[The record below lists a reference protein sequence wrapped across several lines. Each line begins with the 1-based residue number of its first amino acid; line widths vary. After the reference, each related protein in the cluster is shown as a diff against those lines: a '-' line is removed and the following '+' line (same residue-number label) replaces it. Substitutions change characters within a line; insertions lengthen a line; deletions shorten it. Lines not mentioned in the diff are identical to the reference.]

1 MLGRTMTLAEAAP
14 KTEEVPLR
22 RNRNFQFLWAGSA
35 LSILA
40 ERFSAMAFTL
50 VVIWSGGSKVS
61 AGLVAFAALL
71 PMLLVQLPAG
81 VLVDRWNRR
90 RVMLVCVAGRLVG
103 IASVTAAVAADR
115 VWIPHLAVVAF
126 AQGSMTVFYQLAERA
141 TVRSV
146 VPGSQLPAA
155 MAQNEARGRG
165 ANFVGHP
172 TGGVLFGLTAYA
184 PFLTSTVFYLASLV
198 AMLRLRTP
206 AQAPGKRKGS
216 GVGAGLRWVWQ
227 RRYFRTAL
235 LLIAG
240 SNLLFQGMIL
250 TLQVVIK
257 EQDRSSAIVGLIMAA
272 GSVGGLVGA
281 VVGGW
286 WVRRMA
292 MRHIMVVAHL
302 AWALVMP
309 ALIFTSQPVAFG
321 GLFFTT
327 SLIGAATTV
336 AGMVYQLRITPDNM
350 QGRVGSVVLLLT
362 SGASSMGA
370 LGTGFLLEA
379 VSTRQAFTVMAAVM
393 GLLAVVT
400 ALTFLGRKAAEDEK
414 ATDGMGNL

>member
-1 MLGRTMTLAEAAP
+1 MTLV
-14 KTEEVPLR
+14 EETSTQDHPPLR
-22 RNRNFQFLWAGSA
+22 RNRAFQYLWAGSA
-35 LSILA
+35 LSVLA

-50 VVIWSGGSKVS
+50 VVIWSTGSKS
-61 AGLVAFAALL
+61 AAGLVAFAALL

-81 VLVDRWNRR
+81 VLVDRWDRR
-90 RVMLVCVAGRLVG
+90 RVMVVCVAGRLLGVG
-103 IASVTAAVAADR
+103 SVAAAVATDR
-115 VWIPHLAVVAF
+115 VWIPHLAAVAF
-126 AQGSMTVFYQLAERA
+126 AQGAMTVFYQLAERA

-146 VPGSQLPAA
+146 VPAAQLPAA

-172 TGGVLFGLTAYA
+172 AGGLLFGLTAYA
-184 PFLTSTVFYLASLV
+184 PFLTSTVFYLVSLV

-206 AQAPGKRKGS
+206 VRAPAKRKGS
-216 GVGAGLRWVWQ
+216 GVAAGLRWVWG

-257 EQDRSSAIVGLIMAA
+257 EQGRSSAVVGLIMAA
-272 GSVGGLVGA
+272 GSVGGLAGA

-286 WVRRMA
+286 WSRRMA
-292 MRHIMVVAHL
+292 MRHIMVVAYV

-309 ALIFTSQPVAFG
+309 GLIVAAHPVAFG
-321 GLFFTT
+321 ALFFAT

-336 AGMVYQLRITPDNM
+336 AGMVYQLRITPDGM

-362 SGASSMGA
+362 SGASSIGA

-379 VSTRQAFTVMAAVM
+379 VSTTRAFAAMSVTM
-393 GLLAVVT
+393 GVLALLTIA
-400 ALTFLGRKAAEDEK
+400 TFARRGAREE
-414 ATDGMGNL
+414 DGMGNV

>member
-1 MLGRTMTLAEAAP
+1 MTLAQAP
-14 KTEEVPLR
+14 PQPAEVPLR
-22 RNRNFQFLWAGSA
+22 RNRDFQFLWAGSA

-50 VVIWSGGSKVS
+50 VVIWSGGSKS
-61 AGLVAFAALL
+61 AAGLVAFAALL

-81 VLVDRWNRR
+81 ALVDRWPRR
-90 RVMLVCVAGRLVG
+90 RVMIVCVAGRLAGV
-103 IASVTAAVAADR
+103 ASVTVAVAADR
-115 VWIPHLAVVAF
+115 VWIPHLAAVAF
-126 AQGSMTVFYQLAERA
+126 AQGAMTVFYQLAERA
-141 TVRSV
+141 TVRAV
-146 VPGSQLPAA
+146 VPGGHLPAA

-184 PFLTSTVFYLASLV
+184 PFLTSTVFYLAALV
-198 AMLRLRTP
+198 AMLRLRTAPQPP
-206 AQAPGKRKGS
+206 AKRRGW
-216 GVGAGLRWVWQ
+216 GIGAGLRWVWE

-240 SNLLFQGMIL
+240 SNLLFQGMVL

-257 EQDRSSAIVGLIMAA
+257 EQDRSSAVVGLIMAA
-272 GSVGGLVGA
+272 GSVGGLAGA

-292 MRHIMVVAHL
+292 MRHIMVVAYL

-309 ALIFTSQPVAFG
+309 GLVFASHPVAFG
-321 GLFFTT
+321 GLFFVT

-336 AGMVYQLRITPDNM
+336 AGMVYQLRITPDAM

-362 SGASSMGA
+362 SGASSLGA

-379 VSTRQAFTVMAAVM
+379 VSTARAFAVMSVVM
-393 GLLAVVT
+393 GLLALVT
-400 ALTFLGRKAAEDEK
+400 AATFLGRKAAAEDQGHE
-414 ATDGMGNL
+414 AVH

>member
-1 MLGRTMTLAEAAP
+1 MTLAQAPPEA
-14 KTEEVPLR
+14 EEVPLR
-22 RNRNFQFLWAGSA
+22 RNRDFQFLWAGSA
-35 LSILA
+35 LSVLA

-50 VVIWSGGSKVS
+50 LVIWSGGSKIA

-81 VLVDRWNRR
+81 VLVDRWSRR
-90 RVMLVCVAGRLVG
+90 RVMLACVAGRLAG
-103 IASVTAAVAADR
+103 IASVAAAVAADR
-115 VWIPHLAVVAF
+115 VWVPHLAAVAF
-126 AQGSMTVFYQLAERA
+126 AQGTMTVFYQLAERA
-141 TVRSV
+141 TVRAV

-206 AQAPGKRKGS
+206 PQPPAKRRSWGI
-216 GVGAGLRWVWQ
+216 GAGLRWVWG

-240 SNLLFQGMIL
+240 SNLLFQGVIL
-250 TLQVVIK
+250 TLQVVVK
-257 EQDRSSAIVGLIMAA
+257 EQGRSSAVAGLIMAA
-272 GSVGGLVGA
+272 GSVGGLAGA

-292 MRHIMVVAHL
+292 MRHIMVVAYL

-309 ALIFTSQPVAFG
+309 GLVVVSHPVAFG

-336 AGMVYQLRITPDNM
+336 AGMVYQLRITPDAM

-362 SGASSMGA
+362 SGASSVGA

-379 VSTRQAFTVMAAVM
+379 VSTTRAFAVMSAAM
-393 GLLAVVT
+393 GLLALIT
-400 ALTFLGRKAAEDEK
+400 AATFLGRKAAEDEK
-414 ATDGMGNL
+414 STAGMGNL